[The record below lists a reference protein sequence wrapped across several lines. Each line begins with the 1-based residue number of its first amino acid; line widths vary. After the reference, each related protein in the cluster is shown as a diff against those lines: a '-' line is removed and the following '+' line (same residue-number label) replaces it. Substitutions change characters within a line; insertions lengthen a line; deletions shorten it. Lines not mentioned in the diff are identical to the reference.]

1 VPIPRTAGPLAPY
14 SLVLDRVSELS
25 AQLPAEE
32 RAHAERVLQLC
43 RELEGRERSGGQ
55 LLADAGD
62 LERKRELGR
71 LAELLGRRTSK
82 ALPAA
87 SLGRAA
93 LADLSRDL
101 GSCQAACADC
111 DAKLTLLGR

>member
-1 VPIPRTAGPLAPY
+1 MAPY

-25 AQLPAEE
+25 SQLPGEE
-32 RAHAERVLQLC
+32 RSYAERVLQLC
-43 RELEGRERSGGQ
+43 RELDSRERSAGQ
-55 LLADAGD
+55 LLPDAGD
-62 LERKRELGR
+62 LDRKRELGR

-93 LADLSRDL
+93 LADLGHDL
-101 GSCQAACADC
+101 RSFQSACADC

>member
-1 VPIPRTAGPLAPY
+1 MAPY
-14 SLVLDRVSELS
+14 SLVLDRVWQLSTEL
-25 AQLPAEE
+25 PGEE

-43 RELEGRERSGGQ
+43 RELDRRERNADR
-55 LLADAGD
+55 LLPDAGD
-62 LERKRELGR
+62 LEKKRELGR

-87 SLGRAA
+87 SLARAA

-101 GSCQAACADC
+101 GSFQATCADC

>member
-1 VPIPRTAGPLAPY
+1 MPSY

-25 AQLPAEE
+25 AQLPGEE
-32 RAHAERVLQLC
+32 RAYAERVVQLC
-43 RELEGRERSGGQ
+43 RELEQRERDAGK
-55 LLADAGD
+55 LLPDAGD

-71 LAELLGRRTSK
+71 VTELLGRRTSK

-101 GSCQAACADC
+101 GSCRAACADC
-111 DAKLTLLGR
+111 DAKLALLGR